1 MLLIGLAALELPPVA
16 VVTAL
21 SISSAESA
29 VDVLGF
35 FRLLKAAT
43 PPDTNAVAGEVPAIV
58 AQQSKVFAS
67 EHKVGS
73 AYIPFANVSPPIAN
87 NFTWLLKLE

>member
-16 VVTAL
+16 DVNAL
-21 SISSAESA
+21 SISSAVE
-29 VDVLGF
+29 VG

-73 AYIPFANVSPPIAN
+73 AYLPSANVSPPIAN